1 MPDDARRIEQL
12 RDEIRR
18 HDRLYYVDAAPKI
31 SDRDYDRLM
40 DELQA
45 LEAAHPDWVTP
56 DSPTQRVGGEPIEG
70 FETVEHDWP
79 MFSVRNTYT
88 KEEVRKFDQDTREVL
103 SRLPGR
109 VKELERQYRANEPE
123 MLELLSRVSSAVQ
136 EAVEEGLHYTVEP
149 KIDGVA
155 IVLRYEKGKLVRA
168 VTRGNGKRGDD
179 VTPNVRTIRSV
190 PLSLSGEGGDEP
202 RVWEIIGEI
211 YWPRSAFNACNAQRA
226 EVGLDPFA
234 NPRNGAAGTLKQLD
248 PRVVAERGLAF
259 MAHGIGM
266 GCALEMPWERV
277 AAFLADKF
285 PKWGIPV
292 IPRWVC
298 DDVESVLDAIDEW
311 AGKKSEFDYDVD
323 GVVIKVD
330 EEFVR
335 EGLGYEDEDNRL
347 DKPTLRDI
355 GPYEAFGAT
364 TKHPRWCIAYKYEA
378 EQAETILRSVD
389 LQVGRLGTITPV
401 ARLDPVPLAGTTVS
415 NASLHNFDQIE
426 RLDVRVGDTVLVEKA
441 GEIIPQVVQVVH
453 EKRPPGAKAITP
465 PDKCPSCD
473 QPVARDEG
481 GVFLRCGNPECP
493 AQLRE
498 RLRFFAGRNQ
508 MDIDSLGP
516 AIIDKL
522 VDNGL
527 VRHFADLYLLKK
539 EDLVGMALSSHVRE
553 DDKEVIS
560 RIQDKMADNILD
572 AIEASKKRSLAQVLA
587 GLGIP
592 NVGTYAAGLLGKW
605 FAAIDDLSNAD
616 LKEIRKALT
625 EISVVATRLKAL
637 LASEEARDAATQY
650 DASASLSEWLCDLRK
665 KIKKLDPE
673 RVKGLDKAK
682 LVTIAGKFSNLR
694 AMETATEEEL
704 TRALREEDPSIIAE
718 SVHDFI
724 RSTSGRET
732 IRRLAAAGVS
742 ARGGKGGGEASGA
755 LSGKTVVVTG
765 SLERFSRSEA
775 GAAIQAAGGRV
786 ASSVSAK
793 TDFVVAGEKAGSKR
807 AKAEALGVE
816 IIDEAEF
823 VRRLGRKE

>member
-1 MPDDARRIEQL
+1 MSDHARRIEQL

-18 HDRLYYVDAAPKI
+18 HDRLYYVDAAPEI

-45 LEAAHPDWVTP
+45 IEDAHPEWVTP

-70 FETVEHDWP
+70 FRTVKHDL
-79 MFSVRNTYT
+79 SEVRSIRNTYT
-88 KEEVRKFDQDTREVL
+88 KEEVRKFDQDVREVL
-103 SRLPGR
+103 SRLPTR
-109 VKELERQYRANEPE
+109 LDELERQYRENEPE
-123 MLELLSRVSSAVQ
+123 MLKLLGQVR
-136 EAVEEGLHYTVEP
+136 EAAKKGLHYTVDP

-155 IVLRYEKGKLVRA
+155 IILRYEEGKLIRA
-168 VTRGNGKRGDD
+168 ATRGDGKRGDD
-179 VTPNVRTIRSV
+179 VTANVRTIRSV
-190 PLSLSGEGGDEP
+190 PLSLSGKGWERQ
-202 RVWEIIGEI
+202 RVWEIVGEI
-211 YWPRSAFNACNAQRA
+211 YWPRSTFNACNAQRV
-226 EVGLDPFA
+226 EEGLEPFA

-248 PRVVAERGLAF
+248 PGVVAKRGLAF
-259 MAHGIGM
+259 MAHGLGM
-266 GCALEMPWERV
+266 GCALEMPTERIGS
-277 AAFLADKF
+277 FLVDSF
-285 PKWGIPV
+285 PQWGIPV
-292 IPRWVC
+292 TEHRKC
-298 DDVESVLDAIDEW
+298 DDVESVLCDIDRW
-311 AGKKSEFDYDVD
+311 AGRKSEVDYDMD

-330 EEFVR
+330 EEFLR
-335 EGLGYEDEDNRL
+335 EGAGYE
-347 DKPTLRDI
+347 
-355 GPYEAFGAT
+355 YEAERLGTPRGTLPGFGAT
-364 TKHPRWCIAYKYEA
+364 TKYPRWCIAYKYEA
-378 EQAETILRSVD
+378 EQAETVLRSVD

-401 ARLDPVPLAGTTVS
+401 ARFDPIQLAGTTVS
-415 NASLHNFDQIE
+415 NASLHNFDQVE

-441 GEIIPQVVQVVH
+441 GEIIPQVVQVLH
-453 EKRPPGAKAITP
+453 EKRPPGMKPITP

-473 QPVARDEG
+473 QPVAREEG

-516 AIIDKL
+516 AVIDKL

-539 EDLVGMALSSHVRE
+539 EQLVGMALSSHVRE
-553 DDKEVIS
+553 DGKEVIS
-560 RIQDKMADNILD
+560 RIQDKMAGNILI
-572 AIEASKKRSLAQVLA
+572 AIEASKDRGLAQVLA

-605 FAAIDDLSNAD
+605 FASLDDLSHAD

-637 LASEEARDAATQY
+637 LASEEARDAAEQY
-650 DASASLSEWLCDLRK
+650 DPTASLSDWLCNLRTK
-665 KIKKLDPE
+665 VMKLDKE

-682 LVTIAGKFSNLR
+682 LVTIAGKFSSLI
-694 AMETATEEEL
+694 ALEKATEEEL

-732 IRRLAAAGVS
+732 IRRLTDAGLS
-742 ARGGKGGGEASGA
+742 AQGGEGAGEAGGA

-765 SLERFSRSEA
+765 AMEGFSRSEA
-775 GAAIQAAGGRV
+775 EAAIKAAGGRA

-816 IIDEAEF
+816 VIDEEEF
-823 VRRLGRKE
+823 ARRLSAE